1 MMRLKEDER
10 SMKKKLAA
18 RRKEIEAKLDELHV
32 TDGLRRL
39 IGAFPFMTDGEMEAA
54 KDGYLKE
61 KYSSESVEYIVILSL
76 RLHCNFISLAGFP

>member
-32 TDGLRRL
+32 TGSLRRL
-39 IGAFPFMTDGEMEAA
+39 IGVFPFITDEEMEAA
-54 KDGYLKE
+54 KGGYLKE
-61 KYSSESVEYIVILSL
+61 KWGRKMTL
-76 RLHCNFISLAGFP
+76 P